1 MNLATWSIRNPVP
14 SILLFLMMT
23 AAGFYGFRTMPI
35 QGLPDIELPAV
46 NVSLTLPGA
55 APAQLEMEVAR
66 KVENSIASISG
77 VKHMNTSIT
86 DGLVTIN
93 IQFIL
98 EKPVSDAL
106 IETKDAVDSV
116 RADMPTDLQLPTV
129 TAIRSTSNPLIT
141 YAISSPRMD
150 EEALS
155 WFTDDTLSRLLLAL
169 PGVGKF
175 ERIGGVSREARVE
188 VDPAKLA
195 SLGVTAAGVSHAL
208 GQVQMEASGGRGQIG
223 RLEQGVRT
231 IATVRQASDLD
242 ALPIALGDG
251 RFVRLDQLATI
262 SDTHAERTQAAS
274 LDGRPVVGF
283 RVFRAKGADETRVAS
298 AVEKALDDL
307 QRARPDL
314 SIAPISNTV
323 DYTLDQYR
331 GSMHML
337 YEGALLAVIV
347 VWLFLRDWRATLISA
362 VALPLSII
370 PTFAAMYWLGF
381 SLNTLTLLSQAVVV
395 GILVDDAIVEIEN
408 IVRHKRM
415 GKPVLRAAEDAVT
428 EIALAVIA
436 TTMALVV
443 VFLPTSLMGGVSG
456 LFFRQFGWTIVIS
469 VLASLLVARLLTP
482 MMAVYFLRDEEHA
495 EPRDGRMM
503 NSYLAMVR
511 WALVH
516 RGATIALTIA
526 FFIGSGLLGKFLA
539 AGFVPPSD
547 RGFTIVSLE
556 LPPGSSLQDT
566 LAASEAARRAIAEVD
581 GVSHV
586 FTAVGVAQAA
596 GRGGVTQ
603 AGEVRNGSMTVT
615 FLPRDQRRAQTAIEK
630 DIRRNLERAPG
641 ARFTLSTGN
650 AGEKMSV
657 ILSSD
662 NSQALDATARELV
675 KQMRG
680 VAFLANINSSANLE
694 RPEIH
699 IRPNAARAAELGVT
713 TAAIGETVRVA
724 TAGAFNM
731 QLPKLNLDNRQV
743 YIRVQLPDQ
752 TRQDL
757 DTIANLR
764 VPARNG
770 FTSLETV
777 ADISIGAGPAQISRY
792 DRQRFVTVNA
802 DLGGA
807 PLGEA
812 LARIKALPAIENM
825 PSSVRLIESGDAE
838 MMAELFSNFGLA
850 ILTGVMCVFCV
861 LVLLFGDFFQPLTI
875 LSALPLSLGGSIIAL
890 LAARQQLSLPA
901 LIGIVMLMGVV
912 SKNSILLAEY
922 AIVGIRDRGMS
933 RYDALIDAC
942 HKRARPIVMTT
953 IAMIAGMTPIALG
966 FGGDSSFRQPM
977 AIAVIGGLVTSTALS
992 LLVVPVV
999 FTYVDGLERRLRRFL
1014 PLRNIHVI
1022 HPARAEIGS
1031 RMASEG
1037 E

>member
-23 AAGFYGFRTMPI
+23 AAGFYGFGAMPI

-46 NVSLTLPGA
+46 TVSLTLPGA
-55 APAQLEMEVAR
+55 APSQLEMEVAR
-66 KVENSIASISG
+66 KVENSVAAISS

-98 EKPVSDAL
+98 EKPLSDAL
-106 IETKDAVDSV
+106 IETKDAVDGV
-116 RADMPTDLQLPTV
+116 RADMPTDLQPPTV
-129 TAIRSTSNPLIT
+129 TAIRTIANPLIT
-141 YAISSPRMD
+141 FAISSPRMD

-155 WFTDDTLSRLLLAL
+155 WFVDDTLSRLLLAL

-175 ERIGGVSREARVE
+175 ERIGGVTREARVE

-195 SLGVTAAGVSHAL
+195 ALGVTAAGVSQAL
-208 GQVQMEASGGRGQIG
+208 RQVQMEASGGRGQIG

-231 IATVRQASDLD
+231 IATVRQAADLD
-242 ALPIALGDG
+242 ALPIALPDG
-251 RFVRLDQLATI
+251 RYVRLDQIATI
-262 SDTHAERTQAAS
+262 LDTHAERTQAAS
-274 LDGRPVVGF
+274 LDGEPVVGF
-283 RVFRAKGADETRVAS
+283 RIFRARGADETRVAS

-323 DYTLDQYR
+323 DYTLDQYH

-347 VWLFLRDWRATLISA
+347 VYLFLRDWRATLISA

-495 EPRDGRMM
+495 EPRDGRTMI
-503 NSYLAMVR
+503 SYLAMVR
-511 WALVH
+511 WALAH
-516 RGATIALTIA
+516 RVATAALTIA
-526 FFIGSGLLGKFLA
+526 FFIASGLLGKLLP

-547 RGFTIVSLE
+547 RGYTIVSLE

-566 LAASEAARRAIAEVD
+566 LAASEAARREIV
-581 GVSHV
+581 GVEGVAHV
-586 FTAVGVAQAA
+586 FTAVGVAQTA
-596 GRGGVTQ
+596 GRGATQ
-603 AGEVRNGSMTVT
+603 AGEARSGAMTVT
-615 FLPRDQRRAQTAIEK
+615 FAPRGERRAQTEIEN
-630 DIRRNLERAPG
+630 DIRRQLERAPG

-650 AGEKMSV
+650 AGEKISV

-662 NSQALDATARELV
+662 NSPALEATARELV
-675 KQMRG
+675 RQMRG
-680 VAFLANINSSANLE
+680 VAFLGNINSTANLE

-770 FTSLETV
+770 LTSLETV
-777 ADISIGAGPAQISRY
+777 ADISIGAGPAQISRH

-807 PLGEA
+807 PLGAA
-812 LARIKALPAIENM
+812 LARVKALPAISNM
-825 PSSVRLIESGDAE
+825 PTSVRLVESGDAE
-838 MMAELFSNFGLA
+838 MMVELFSNFGLA

-875 LSALPLSLGGSIIAL
+875 LSALPLSLGGSIVAL
-890 LAARQQLSLPA
+890 LATRQQLSLPA

-999 FTYVDGLERRLRRFL
+999 FTLVDGLERRLRRFL
-1014 PLRNIHVI
+1014 PQRDIRKI
-1022 HPARAEIGS
+1022 HPARSEIGP
-1031 RMASEG
+1031 RVAG